1 MDELRRAQDES
12 KQSQAPADRFPS
24 KGFGIGCS
32 MDLSADAG
40 LKTSSFVST
49 LALAEMVSGDET
61 TGM

>member
-1 MDELRRAQDES
+1 
-12 KQSQAPADRFPS
+12 
-24 KGFGIGCS
+24 

-40 LKTSSFVST
+40 LKTSSFVSI